1 MYAFCIGLT
10 WVTIF
15 SPAALTLVCPTEEA
29 ILLPSPY
36 LLSAIAPYK
45 ARNAFSIDWKCSR
58 LTIKY
63 IRRDSLKVTA

>member
-45 ARNAFSIDWKCSR
+45 ARNAFFIDWKCSK
-58 LTIKY
+58 INNQVH
-63 IRRDSLKVTA
+63 S

>member
-29 ILLPSPY
+29 NAILLPSPY

-45 ARNAFSIDWKCSR
+45 ARNAFFIDWKCSK
-58 LTIKY
+58 INNQVH
-63 IRRDSLKVTA
+63 S